1 MLPPLS
7 CYEIDVTKVRTTVD
21 AISVNFLD
29 NLNIKKSFFFTN
41 LISRLFLYVL
51 ITYLSLILW
60 IIQIFLFAKSILK
73 FFLHRIHF

>member
-29 NLNIKKSFFFTN
+29 NLNIKKSFF
-41 LISRLFLYVL
+41 L
-51 ITYLSLILW
+51 
-60 IIQIFLFAKSILK
+60 
-73 FFLHRIHF
+73 RI